1 MTNLAVRPP
10 ESPRQNQLLAA
21 LPTQDFERLA
31 SQLERVAMPLG
42 ETLYESHGSQRYVYF
57 PANAIV
63 SMVYLLES
71 GLAIELTGV
80 GREGMVGLPVLLG
93 GESTPSA
100 AVVRSAGYGYRML
113 GRGLKEEFN
122 RGGAVQ
128 RLLLRYTQ
136 VLVTQ
141 VSQTAICNRGHS
153 IEQQLCRWL
162 LSTLDSLQT
171 NELVLT
177 HELVAS
183 ALGVRRE
190 GITEAAGRLQ
200 KAGFIQYR
208 RGHIT
213 VLNYKGLELRACEC
227 HAVVKSEV
235 RRLLT

>member
-1 MTNLAVRPP
+1 MTNLAVRPQ
-10 ESPRQNQLLAA
+10 ESPRQNQLLAV
-21 LPTQDFERLA
+21 LPVQDFERFSL
-31 SQLERVAMPLG
+31 QLERIAMPLG
-42 ETLYESHGSQRYVYF
+42 ETLYAAHGSQRYVYF

-71 GLAIELTGV
+71 GLAVELTGI

-93 GESTPSA
+93 GESISSA

-113 GRGLKEEFN
+113 GRALKDEFN

-162 LSTLDSLQT
+162 LATLDSLQT

-177 HELVAS
+177 HELVAG

-200 KAGFIQYR
+200 KAGFIRYR

-213 VLNYKGLELRACEC
+213 VLDSKGLESRACEC
-227 HAVVKSEV
+227 HAVLKSEV
-235 RRLLT
+235 RRLLA